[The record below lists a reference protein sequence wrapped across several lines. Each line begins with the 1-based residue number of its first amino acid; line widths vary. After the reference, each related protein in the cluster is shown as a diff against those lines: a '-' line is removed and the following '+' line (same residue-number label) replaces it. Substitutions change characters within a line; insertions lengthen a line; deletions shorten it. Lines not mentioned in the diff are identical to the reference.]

1 MTFHHFDFYCASCTA
16 KLSTGYK
23 DLLSAGN
30 SVNQHNKA
38 IYYPREESGTRLCL
52 HLTFPNWI
60 KGSLFLR
67 RVANASQRT
76 CTASAR
82 AALYSQICW
91 CSMHVYG
98 GACICVGGH
107 LMHGKGR
114 KTISIPLAYC
124 SQETTCKDVGCSH
137 PAFHFECVLSP
148 SE

>member
-38 IYYPREESGTRLCL
+38 IYYPQEESGTRLCL

-76 CTASAR
+76 CTASAW

-98 GACICVGGH
+98 GACICVGGAFNAWEREENRFLPTSILQPRDH
-107 LMHGKGR
+107 LQR
-114 KTISIPLAYC
+114 RWL
-124 SQETTCKDVGCSH
+124 Q
-137 PAFHFECVLSP
+137 P
-148 SE
+148 SSFSF